1 MKLNTKFALFALM
14 ATLIVGVSGC
24 KEPTFK
30 NVYSTSDEIQMGQE
44 ASDEIDASEKIDMNV
59 QDNTRVQNVAQP
71 IFDQARKIRPD
82 LPYQIRIIDSP
93 EINAFSLPG
102 GFIYIYT
109 GLLNKLGNDDDA
121 LAGVIGH
128 ETAHAVRRHVVKQM
142 SDAGGKGILLQLFG
156 MSTNSY
162 DAYNYANL
170 AYDLDQLHFSRQ
182 DEYEADKY
190 GLMFAYNAGYDPA
203 GMNRMFKKL
212 EDLEKITGSEPAYA
226 EDHPITKN
234 RELRVVDLEK
244 ELQANDGTY
253 PDSST
258 PDTKTSNGA
267 AQPAAGAKNSVPA
280 EGSTTNVQ
288 SSNSSATPTPAP
300 VVVPAPA
307 SVNGSKAGVAAPVA
321 APIGSAQNNASNQ

>member
-1 MKLNTKFALFALM
+1 MLF
-14 ATLIVGVSGC
+14 GVSGC

-59 QDNTRVQNVAQP
+59 QDNTRVQNIAQP

-142 SDAGGKGILLQLFG
+142 SDAGGKGLLLQLFG
-156 MSTNSY
+156 MGTNNY
-162 DAYNYANL
+162 QAYNYANL
-170 AYDLDQLHFSRQ
+170 AYELDQLHFQPQ

-203 GMNRMFKKL
+203 
-212 EDLEKITGSEPAYA
+212 E
-226 EDHPITKN
+226 
-234 RELRVVDLEK
+234 
-244 ELQANDGTY
+244 
-253 PDSST
+253 
-258 PDTKTSNGA
+258 
-267 AQPAAGAKNSVPA
+267 
-280 EGSTTNVQ
+280 
-288 SSNSSATPTPAP
+288 
-300 VVVPAPA
+300 
-307 SVNGSKAGVAAPVA
+307 
-321 APIGSAQNNASNQ
+321 

>member
-1 MKLNTKFALFALM
+1 MKLYSKIVVFALIGTVIF
-14 ATLIVGVSGC
+14 GVSGC

-59 QDNTRVQNVAQP
+59 QDNTRVQNIAQP

-142 SDAGGKGILLQLFG
+142 SDAGGKGLLLQLFG
-156 MSTNSY
+156 MGTNNY
-162 DAYNYANL
+162 QAYNYANL
-170 AYDLDQLHFSRQ
+170 AYELDQLHFSRE

-234 RELRVVDLEK
+234 RELRVVDLEN
-244 ELQANDGTY
+244 ELRANDGQY
-253 PDSST
+253 PD
-258 PDTKTSNGA
+258 
-267 AQPAAGAKNSVPA
+267 
-280 EGSTTNVQ
+280 
-288 SSNSSATPTPAP
+288 ATPTSDTRAAGTTPQNVAAAKATGASSAASTGSQP
-300 VVVPAPA
+300 TSSAVVPEAAPA
-307 SVNGSKAGVAAPVA
+307 KTAPANVSTTGTPTAAVSVAAP
-321 APIGSAQNNASNQ
+321 SAGNPSN